1 MLRRMF
7 FILTCFLNDLFS
19 VYSEHNIVNQRNS
32 EEEIKY
38 FKSGRFEH
46 SSFRWNAL
54 CKMVKRVMPM
64 VTWKKREFNAI
75 SHHTNTRRSSV
86 KKNIKGFH
94 CLETR
99 RIRYIISGSNQ
110 ESPVICGASIR
121 VVADRRLFFI

>member
-32 EEEIKY
+32 EEEIKH

-54 CKMVKRVMPM
+54 CKMVKRIMPM
-64 VTWKKREFNAI
+64 VTCKKREFNAI
-75 SHHTNTRRSSV
+75 SFHINTRRSSV
-86 KKNIKGFH
+86 KKNMKGFY
-94 CLETR
+94 CFMTR
-99 RIRYIISGSNQ
+99 NIRCISGSNQ